1 MRYGSQ
7 CNFTLPASK
16 QMRGRLVAIIL
27 SFLFSLLPGQV
38 VYPAGVMAEE
48 PLSPFSGHYV
58 RLLVRDTTY
67 ILTAPMRW
75 DREDWRDVSLYT
87 AGVGVVMLFDKPV
100 YEEVQ
105 RNRTESID
113 DFASAVQ
120 DLGSYP
126 SFGIMG
132 AFYAA
137 GALLENERAR
147 SVAMDAFA
155 SSLVSAGVIT
165 TTLKVAAGRSR
176 PNEEK
181 GAYQFKPFGGDHSF
195 PSGHTTQAFSLA
207 SVIAE
212 HYDDRWID
220 ITSYG
225 IAILVGLARIEQE
238 AHFPSDVA
246 AGAVIGTLVGKA
258 IVRYNKGYRTG
269 ITLTPAGDSQTMGF
283 YLSYEF

>member
-1 MRYGSQ
+1 MRYGSH

-16 QMRGRLVAIIL
+16 RLQGCLIAIIFF
-27 SFLFSLLPGQV
+27 FLFGQV
-38 VYPAGVMAEE
+38 IYPGGVMAEE

-58 RLLVRDTTY
+58 RLLVSDATH
-67 ILTAPMRW
+67 ILTAPKRW
-75 DREDWRDVSLYT
+75 DREDWRDVSMYA
-87 AGVGVVMLFDKPV
+87 AGVGAVMLLDKPV

-113 DFASAVQ
+113 DFASTVQ

-132 AFYAA
+132 AFYVA

-147 SVAMDAFA
+147 TVAMDAFA
-155 SSLVSAGVIT
+155 SSLVSAGMIT

-176 PNEEK
+176 PNEEE
-181 GAYQFKPFGGDHSF
+181 GAYRFKPFGGHHSF

-207 SVIAE
+207 SVIAK
-212 HYDDRWID
+212 HYDERWID

-225 IAILVGLARIEQE
+225 IATLIGLARIEQE
-238 AHFPSDVA
+238 AHFPSDVV

-258 IVRYNKGYRTG
+258 IVRYNKGFRTG
-269 ITLTPAGDSQTMGF
+269 ITLTPAGDGQTMGA
-283 YLSYEF
+283 YLRIEF

>member
-16 QMRGRLVAIIL
+16 RLRGRLIAIIF
-27 SFLFSLLPGQV
+27 SFLFFFLSGQA

-48 PLSPFSGHYV
+48 PISPFSGHYV
-58 RLLVRDTTY
+58 RLLVSDAAH

-75 DREDWRDVSLYT
+75 DREDWRDVSLYA
-87 AGVGVVMLFDKPV
+87 AGVGAVMLLDKPV

-113 DFASAVQ
+113 DFASTVQ

-132 AFYAA
+132 AFYVA
-137 GALLENERAR
+137 GALLEDERAR
-147 SVAMDAFA
+147 TVAMDAFA
-155 SSLVSAGVIT
+155 SSLVSAGMIT

-176 PNEEK
+176 PNEEE
-181 GAYQFKPFGGDHSF
+181 GAYRFKPFGGDHSF

-212 HYDDRWID
+212 HYDERWID

-225 IAILVGLARIEQE
+225 MATLVGLARIEQE
-238 AHFPSDVA
+238 AHFPSDVV

-258 IVRYNKGYRTG
+258 IVRYNKGHRTG
-269 ITLTPAGDSQTMGF
+269 ITLTPAGDGQTTGA
-283 YLSYEF
+283 YLRIEF